1 LTRDPVAA
9 LPAIT
14 RCREE
19 ARKVSELLKV
29 LDLKKYFPVRG
40 GLFRRVVA
48 HVKAVDG
55 VSFDLRKG
63 RTLGLVGESGCG
75 KSTLGRA
82 VLRLHEPTSGEI
94 WLNGTNLMDLDAHD
108 LKAERRQMQIIF
120 QDPYASLSPR
130 RTVAQTIQEPLDVHR
145 IGSRRERQ
153 KQVEEL
159 LDVVGLRKQV
169 LSRYPHEFS
178 GGQRQRIGIA
188 RALALNPEF
197 IVADEPVSALDV
209 SVQSQVLNLIAR
221 LQREHG
227 ISFLFI
233 SHDLAVIQHVSDAVG
248 VMYLGKLVEFAS
260 AKDLYRAP
268 SHPYTRALMSAI
280 PVPDPKEKSRRIILG
295 GDVPSPMN
303 PPGGCPFH
311 TRCPEV
317 MPVCRQQKPPRINV
331 GTAERPHVVDCHLF
345 GPGHSRSGEDINAA
359 TAGSDPDKLGSSSA
373 TAGGQ

>member
-1 LTRDPVAA
+1 MAS
-9 LPAIT
+9 PAIT
-14 RCREE
+14 RCFKD
-19 ARKVSELLKV
+19 ADKVSELLKV
-29 LDLKKYFPVRG
+29 VDLKKYFPVRG
-40 GLFRRVVA
+40 GVFHRIVA

-55 VSFDLRKG
+55 ISFVLRKG

-82 VLRLHEPTSGEI
+82 VLRLQDPTSGEI
-94 WLNGTNLMDLDAHD
+94 WLNGENLMDLDAHQ
-108 LKAERRQMQIIF
+108 LKARRRQMQIIF

-130 RTVAQTIQEPLDVHR
+130 RTVAQTIQEPLDVHK
-145 IGSRRERQ
+145 IGTWRERQ
-153 KQVEEL
+153 KKVEEL

-209 SVQSQVLNLIAR
+209 SVQSQVLNLIAG

-233 SHDLAVIQHVSDAVG
+233 SHDLAVIQHVSDDVG
-248 VMYLGKLVEFAS
+248 VMYLGKMVEFAS
-260 AKDLYRAP
+260 ARDLYRKP
-268 SHPYTRALMSAI
+268 SHPYTKALMSAI
-280 PVPDPKEKSRRIILG
+280 PVPDPNKKSSRIILA
-295 GDVPSPMN
+295 GDVPSPMH

-317 MPVCRQQKPPRINV
+317 MPVCRQQVPPHINV
-331 GTAERPHVVDCHLF
+331 GTGDRPHFVDCHLF
-345 GPGHSRSGEDINAA
+345 SEKTLPGGQGDAAAGPGSRDSGGAGQVPD
-359 TAGSDPDKLGSSSA
+359 TA
-373 TAGGQ
+373 